1 MKRKSCRHH
10 GLIVLACLL
19 IPWTLVEAFD
29 CGAITNAVQKLDIDK
44 AVDVGKQLVASTTEM
59 SVPQEI
65 ALGDDLTARLL
76 GAMRPLDDPAL
87 QSYVNRVGR
96 WLSLQTQR
104 PDLPWRFAVVDT
116 DSLGAFAAP
125 GGNVVI
131 TAGLMRL
138 MRDENEL
145 AGVLAH
151 EIAHVVDKHHVKAI
165 MQQARAALARDV
177 AANMASEFVSKNPL
191 VTEALLG
198 AGMKIYSTGLDQADE
213 FAADNGGTQIA
224 ARAGYDPLGLL
235 LVLTTLDSI
244 DAAEPRSS
252 LMFSTHPPTRERIDR
267 LAALADNM
275 ATASS
280 GTLRDTARF
289 TDVQARLFSP

>member
-1 MKRKSCRHH
+1 MSRVTQHCQY
-10 GLIVLACLL
+10 LVLVVSLSL
-19 IPWTLVEAFD
+19 PWAAATAFD
-29 CGAITNAVQKLDIDK
+29 FGALTNAVKKLDIDK
-44 AVDVGKQLVASTTEM
+44 AVDVGKRLVASTTEM
-59 SVPQEI
+59 AVEQEI
-65 ALGDDLTARLL
+65 ELGNDLTARLL
-76 GAMRPLDDPAL
+76 GAMRPLDDPVL

-151 EIAHVVDKHHVKAI
+151 EIAHVVEKHHVKAI
-165 MQQARAALARDV
+165 MKQARVSLARDV
-177 AANMASEFVSKNPL
+177 AANMASEYVSNNPL

-198 AGMKIYSTGLDQADE
+198 AGMKIYSTGLGQADE
-213 FAADNGGTQIA
+213 FAADNGGTQLA

-267 LAALADNM
+267 LATLADNM

>member
-1 MKRKSCRHH
+1 M
-10 GLIVLACLL
+10 GTG
-19 IPWTLVEAFD
+19 P
-29 CGAITNAVQKLDIDK
+29 ITNAVKKLDIDK
-44 AVDVGKQLVASTTEM
+44 AVDVGKRLVASTTEM
-59 SVPQEI
+59 PVEQEI

-145 AGVLAH
+145 AGVLGH

-165 MQQARAALARDV
+165 MKQARVALARDV
-177 AANMASEFVSKNPL
+177 AANMASEYVSKNPL

-198 AGMKIYSTGLDQADE
+198 AGMKIYSTGLGRADE
-213 FAADNGGTQIA
+213 FAADNGGTMIA

-252 LMFSTHPPTRERIDR
+252 LMFSPIRRPESASTAWLRWPTIRPPHPAVRCAIQRGLQMFRRVYFRHSARVR
-267 LAALADNM
+267 L
-275 ATASS
+275 
-280 GTLRDTARF
+280 GI
-289 TDVQARLFSP
+289 LFHIKN

>member
-1 MKRKSCRHH
+1 MGKIPQVQ
-10 GLIVLACLL
+10 LILLACLFVSC
-19 IPWTLVEAFD
+19 TSVVAFD
-29 CGAITNAVQKLDIDK
+29 FAAITNAVKKLDIDK
-44 AVDVGKQLVASTTEM
+44 AVDIGKKFVASTTEM
-59 SVPQEI
+59 SVAEEI

-76 GAMRPLDDPAL
+76 GAMRPLDDAML

-96 WLSLQTQR
+96 WLSLQTER
-104 PDLPWRFAVVDT
+104 PDLPWRFAIVDT

-151 EIAHVVDKHHVKAI
+151 EITHVVDKHHVKAI
-165 MQQARAALARDV
+165 MKQARAALARDV
-177 AANMASEFVSKNPL
+177 AANMAREYVSKNPL

-198 AGMKIYSTGLDQADE
+198 AGMKIYSTGLDQSDE
-213 FAADNGGTQIA
+213 LAADRAGTVIA
-224 ARAGYDPLGLL
+224 ARVGYDPIGLL

-244 DAAEPRSS
+244 DAAEPRSA
-252 LMFSTHPPTRERIDR
+252 LMFSTHPPTRERIER
-267 LAALADNM
+267 LSTLADDAALAN
-275 ATASS
+275 AS
-280 GTLRDTARF
+280 TLRDTARF
-289 TDVQARLFSP
+289 ADVQARLFTP

>member
-1 MKRKSCRHH
+1 MAKISQVR
-10 GLIVLACLL
+10 LILLGCLFVS
-19 IPWTLVEAFD
+19 WTSVVAFD
-29 CGAITNAVQKLDIDK
+29 FGAITNAVKKLDIDK
-44 AVDVGKQLVASTTEM
+44 AVDVGKKFVASTTEM
-59 SVPQEI
+59 SVPEEI

-76 GAMRPLDDPAL
+76 GAMRPLDDAVL

-96 WLSLQTQR
+96 WLSLQTER

-116 DSLGAFAAP
+116 DSLGAFAVP

-151 EIAHVVDKHHVKAI
+151 EIAHVVEKHHVKAI
-165 MQQARAALARDV
+165 MKQARAALARDV
-177 AANMASEFVSKNPL
+177 AANMAREYVSKNPL
-191 VTEALLG
+191 VTKALLS
-198 AGMKIYSTGLDQADE
+198 AGMKIYSTGLDQSDE
-213 FAADNGGTQIA
+213 LAADGSGTVIA

-252 LMFSTHPPTRERIDR
+252 LMFSTHPPTRERIER
-267 LAALADNM
+267 LSGLADDAALAN
-275 ATASS
+275 A

-289 TDVQARLFSP
+289 ADVQARLFTP

>member
-1 MKRKSCRHH
+1 MMGKIRQVR
-10 GLIVLACLL
+10 LNLLACLL
-19 IPWTLVEAFD
+19 VSSTSVVAFD
-29 CGAITNAVQKLDIDK
+29 FGAITNAVKKLDIDK
-44 AVDVGKQLVASTTEM
+44 AVDVGKKFVASTTEM
-59 SVPQEI
+59 SVAEEI

-76 GAMRPLDDPAL
+76 GAMRPHDDAML

-96 WLSLQTQR
+96 WLSLQTER
-104 PDLPWRFAVVDT
+104 PDLPWRFAIVDT

-151 EIAHVVDKHHVKAI
+151 EIAHVVEKHHVKAI
-165 MQQARAALARDV
+165 IKQARAALARDV
-177 AANMASEFVSKNPL
+177 AANMAREYVSKNPL
-191 VTEALLG
+191 VTQALLG
-198 AGMKIYSTGLDQADE
+198 AGMKIYSTGLDQSDE
-213 FAADNGGTQIA
+213 LAADSAGTVIA

-252 LMFSTHPPTRERIDR
+252 LMFSTHPPTRERIER
-267 LAALADNM
+267 LSTLADDTALAN
-275 ATASS
+275 A

-289 TDVQARLFSP
+289 ADVQARLFTP

>member
-1 MKRKSCRHH
+1 MGKIPQVQ
-10 GLIVLACLL
+10 LILLACLFVSC
-19 IPWTLVEAFD
+19 TSVVAFD
-29 CGAITNAVQKLDIDK
+29 FGAITNAVKKLDIDK
-44 AVDVGKQLVASTTEM
+44 AVDIGKKFVASTTEM
-59 SVPQEI
+59 SVAEEI

-76 GAMRPLDDPAL
+76 GAMRPLDDAML

-96 WLSLQTQR
+96 WLSLQTER
-104 PDLPWRFAVVDT
+104 PDLPWRFAIVDT

-165 MQQARAALARDV
+165 MKQARAALARDV
-177 AANMASEFVSKNPL
+177 AANMAREYVSKNPL

-198 AGMKIYSTGLDQADE
+198 AGMKIYSTGLDQSDE
-213 FAADNGGTQIA
+213 LAADRAGTVIA

-244 DAAEPRSS
+244 DAAEPRSA
-252 LMFSTHPPTRERIDR
+252 LMFSTHPPTRERIER
-267 LAALADNM
+267 LSTLADDAALAN
-275 ATASS
+275 A

-289 TDVQARLFSP
+289 ADVQARLFTP